1 MSMDREPLYVRIQNH
16 FKDAIRAGRLR
27 EGDKIPTEK
36 ELLEQF
42 DVSRITVANA
52 LGELAREGWIHRIPG
67 RGTYVRGIPGEL
79 GGSFPPK
86 ADVVEIA
93 ADAQAAAA
101 VPEPEP
107 ERADGGVRPRIGL
120 VIPFIGDYFAIRL
133 LTGMKEAL
141 QKAGYTLLAMFTF
154 NDKEREKELIRELR
168 DMVEALIIFPVDAD
182 VYNEEIIAL
191 KMNGYPFVLID
202 RYLPGVET
210 NTVHADGALAA
221 KLAVEHLWD
230 LGHRRIAICADTP
243 VSTASVDDRVNGFM
257 AALAAKGAMINPA
270 LLLTDFKVNGAEA
283 GPGHPLVR
291 TIASRAAT
299 AYIALNS
306 TLGLHIAAHAKAT
319 GLEVPRDLSIVTFD
333 NPSRG
338 SLDEQGTF
346 TYIDQNEGGIGR
358 RAGEL
363 ILEILNGEKNRL
375 VPYRRIVMEPR
386 LIVRGTTGAAPDA
399 VSRKSPATEKE
410 KTADSP

>member
-1 MSMDREPLYVRIQNH
+1 M
-16 FKDAIRAGRLR
+16 
-27 EGDKIPTEK
+27 
-36 ELLEQF
+36 
-42 DVSRITVANA
+42 
-52 LGELAREGWIHRIPG
+52 
-67 RGTYVRGIPGEL
+67 
-79 GGSFPPK
+79 
-86 ADVVEIA
+86 
-93 ADAQAAAA
+93 
-101 VPEPEP
+101 
-107 ERADGGVRPRIGL
+107 
-120 VIPFIGDYFAIRL
+120 
-133 LTGMKEAL
+133 
-141 QKAGYTLLAMFTF
+141 
-154 NDKEREKELIRELR
+154 
-168 DMVEALIIFPVDAD
+168 DAD

-221 KLAVEHLWD
+221 KLAVEHLWA
-230 LGHRRIAICADTP
+230 LGHRSIAICADTP

-306 TLGLHIAAHAKAT
+306 TLGLHIAAHAKAA

-338 SLDEQGTF
+338 LLDEQGTF

-358 RAGEL
+358 QAGEL
-363 ILEILNGEKNRL
+363 ILEILNGEKNGP
-375 VPYRRIVMEPR
+375 VSYKRIVMEPR
-386 LIVRGTTGAAPDA
+386 LVVRGTTAGVPDA
-399 VSRKSPATEKE
+399 VSKQAQATGKE
-410 KTADSP
+410 KTSDSP